1 MAEMNT
7 KAGRGE
13 YMTSAVKRWG
23 MSVNDILNYVEP
35 EIAAILDK
43 AGVRVHILRAELFS
57 NMENF
62 LNNLD
67 IRNGEKLVVVTSVH
81 NVSILP
87 IITRIMMT
95 RGVIVRT
102 FISYKL
108 PASMFII
115 GVVSGL
121 NL

>member
-1 MAEMNT
+1 MNT

>member
-13 YMTSAVKRWG
+13 YMTSAVKRWS
-23 MSVNDILNYVEP
+23 MSVNEILNYVEP

-87 IITRIMMT
+87 IITKIMMT
-95 RGVIVRT
+95 RGIIVRT
-102 FISYKL
+102 FISHKL